1 MGAHHAQGGRPGV
14 PETPR
19 PRGSRLPCV
28 QMGQPRP
35 RAGSAPP
42 RPHGTAGRSAALSAP
57 PRAVPGDVCVAWDAP
72 RTVDS
77 LTLASLWGSL
87 GGNVPKRAG
96 VWTLTAAAQH
106 RQLGTVTVSVHRG
119 WARRGGAAT
128 AQGHRQ
134 AAGET
139 QTPTAAAL
147 PPPEPCHAEAA
158 AGPGHGL
165 RGPPGGSADLT
176 SSATQTLPGKEGCE
190 AQQETPPA
198 GAGRAK
204 PDRTPR
210 ALGRSRLRASS
221 SVGGRG
227 TGPCGAGLWRSLDD
241 ARRALC
247 HTWFFF
253 PTGGSLGLVCNHRG

>member
-1 MGAHHAQGGRPGV
+1 MGGPSGAGAHHAQGGRPGV

-19 PRGSRLPCV
+19 PRGSHLPCV

-57 PRAVPGDVCVAWDAP
+57 PRAVPERRVGVPGGVCVAWDAP

-77 LTLASLWGSL
+77 LTPASLWGSL
-87 GGNVPKRAG
+87 RGNVPKHAG

-106 RQLGTVTVSVHRG
+106 RQLGAVTVSVHRG

-190 AQQETPPA
+190 AQQEMPPA
-198 GAGRAK
+198 RGRKGKAG
-204 PDRTPR
+204 PDPTGSRPEPSTGLQLGGGKGHR
-210 ALGRSRLRASS
+210 AL
-221 SVGGRG
+221 RG
-227 TGPCGAGLWRSLDD
+227 WSLEI
-241 ARRALC
+241 AR
-247 HTWFFF
+247 
-253 PTGGSLGLVCNHRG
+253 